1 MENVS
6 SPLKLRV
13 ICNQIPPPFPF
24 VSRFLTRPLRQGCR
38 WSSRAGRNGDST
50 LFLPFLSIY
59 APDIFSFILFNV
71 WTFLLRHKRH
81 RFRHTFS
88 INLSA
93 PFSIRRLRVM
103 ILPRRSIT
111 LSSGS
116 WRLGQPEVSAP
127 RRTIFPF
134 KPAVAARRRRLITP

>member
-1 MENVS
+1 MSSVTKFLLLFLLSRGSSRDLCARAAGGRLGREGTEILRCFCPFFPSVHRTFFRLSFLTCGLFCSYINDIDS
-6 SPLKLRV
+6 DIHSQSTSPLL
-13 ICNQIPPPFPF
+13 
-24 VSRFLTRPLRQGCR
+24 
-38 WSSRAGRNGDST
+38 
-50 LFLPFLSIY
+50 
-59 APDIFSFILFNV
+59 
-71 WTFLLRHKRH
+71 
-81 RFRHTFS
+81 
-88 INLSA
+88 
-93 PFSIRRLRVM
+93 FSIRRLRIM